1 MGRPSKIDKLPDA
14 IKSQINRLRQE
25 GAEIDDITAWL
36 AEATPEKIS
45 RSAVGR
51 HVKKLSEVTARI
63 NEARAIAQGV
73 APTLADKDSG
83 ELLNLNVELLQAGTM
98 RLLSA
103 TTDDGEDVP
112 LKASEAMA
120 IGKALEASAKAQK
133 ITADRVLKIQQEAAK
148 AAAQKVI
155 DAAQAELKRNKQ
167 PGLSD
172 EGVNNLWRAA
182 GLPPP
187 RAAKAAAP

>member
-1 MGRPSKIDKLPDA
+1 MSRPSKIDKLPEG
-14 IKSQINRLRQE
+14 IRREINRLRKD

-36 AEATPEKIS
+36 ASATPEKIS

-51 HVKKLSEVTARI
+51 HVQKLGAITARVT
-63 NEARAIAQGV
+63 EARAIAAGV

-103 TTDDGEDVP
+103 TTDDGEDIP

-155 DAAQAELKRNKQ
+155 DAAQAELKKNKQ

-172 EGVNNLWRAA
+172 EGINNLWRAA

-187 RAAKAAAP
+187 RVAQAAP